1 MSIGLLIL
9 RIVVGLLFIG
19 HGTQKLFGWFGGGGP
34 AGTEGM
40 VGSLGFR
47 PSRPV
52 AYLGGLAETIGGLLL
67 AFGFLTPVGTV
78 LIVAMMTS
86 ATLSVHI
93 DKGVWNQNGGYE
105 LPLVYATAAT
115 AIAFGPGRFSIDA
128 LLDLGY
134 DHRVVAI
141 IAATLGIVLGVLAN
155 AMRKTEPAPTAASEP
170 EERRRAA

>member
-9 RIVVGLLFIG
+9 RIVVGLLCVG

-47 PSRPV
+47 PPRPV
-52 AYLGGLAETIGGLLL
+52 AYLGGLTETIGGLLL
-67 AFGFLTPVGTV
+67 ALGFLTPLGTV

-86 ATLSVHI
+86 ATPSVHL
-93 DKGVWNQNGGYE
+93 DRGLWNQNGGYE

-115 AIAFGPGRFSIDA
+115 TIAFGPGRYSIDA

-134 DHRVVAI
+134 DHQVVAI
-141 IAATLGIVLGVLAN
+141 AAAAIGVVAGVLAN
-155 AMRKTEPAPTAASEP
+155 ATRSRGAHAPAADRQ
-170 EERRRAA
+170 EERHAA

>member
-9 RIVVGLLFIG
+9 RIVVGLLFVG

-52 AYLGGLAETIGGLLL
+52 AYLGGLAETVGGLLL
-67 AFGFLTPVGTV
+67 AFGFLTPLGTV

-93 DKGVWNQNGGYE
+93 DKGVWNQDGGYE
-105 LPLVYATAAT
+105 LPLVYAAAAT
-115 AIAFGPGRFSIDA
+115 AIAFGPGRFSIDE

-134 DHRVVAI
+134 DHRVAAI
-141 IAATLGIVLGVLAN
+141 VAATLGVVLGVLAN
-155 AMRKTEPAPTAASEP
+155 AMRKPQPAAAASAP
-170 EERRRAA
+170 EEPRRAA

>member
-9 RIVVGLLFIG
+9 RIVVGLLFVG

-47 PSRPV
+47 PPRQV
-52 AYLGGLAETIGGLLL
+52 AYLGGLVETIGGLLL
-67 AFGFLTPVGTV
+67 ALGFLTPLGTV

-115 AIAFGPGRFSIDA
+115 AIAFGPGKFSIDA

-134 DHRVVAI
+134 DHRVLAIVA
-141 IAATLGIVLGVLAN
+141 AVVGLVVGVLAN
-155 AMRKTEPAPTAASEP
+155 ASRGRGAHVRSADHHEEP
-170 EERRRAA
+170 RAA

>member
-9 RIVVGLLFIG
+9 RIVVGLLFVG

-40 VGSLGFR
+40 MGSLGFR

-52 AYLGGLAETIGGLLL
+52 AYLGGLVETLGGVLLALGLL
-67 AFGFLTPVGTV
+67 TPLGTV

-115 AIAFGPGRFSIDA
+115 AIAFGPGRYSIDA
-128 LLDLGY
+128 LLDLGD
-134 DHRVVAI
+134 DHRVAAIVA
-141 IAATLGIVLGVLAN
+141 AALGIVIGVVAN
-155 AMRKTEPAPTAASEP
+155 ATRGRGAHAPVGDRG
-170 EERRRAA
+170 ERRRAA

>member
-9 RIVVGLLFIG
+9 RIVVGLLFVG

-40 VGSLGFR
+40 MGSLGFR
-47 PSRPV
+47 PPRPV
-52 AYLGGLAETIGGLLL
+52 AYVGGLAETIGGLLL
-67 AFGFLTPVGTV
+67 AFGLLTPLGTV

-86 ATLSVHI
+86 ATLSVHL
-93 DKGVWNQNGGYE
+93 DKGLWNQHGGYE

-115 AIAFGPGRFSIDA
+115 VCAFGPGRYSIDA

-134 DHRVVAI
+134 DHRAAAIVAVTVGVV
-141 IAATLGIVLGVLAN
+141 VGVLAN
-155 AMRKTEPAPTAASEP
+155 AMRTPGAHARTSQRD
-170 EERRRAA
+170 EERRAA